1 MDEKWWYSIESKCI
15 LNNDTNRLTKYSF
28 ARLTQLNE
36 EKLKNQGLPKPIKNC
51 AKVLENRYELKIQ
64 INLLI
69 KIMKNKS

>member
-1 MDEKWWYSIESKCI
+1 MWYSIDSKCI

-51 AKVLENRYELKIQ
+51 AKVLENRHDLKMNQKI
-64 INLLI
+64 I
-69 KIMKNKS
+69 K